1 MNIKTF
7 HNSRGETASTDGKC
21 WWSGAD
27 SDEATIAIN
36 ALQPISALFPAQDG
50 LQVVQG
56 VVQKAR
62 AVFISALRKAEPNV
76 TPADDMERAILR
88 QAWDDAMAFAESHTI
103 HAAGVPVFDCKM
115 LVVGTADAVVKSD
128 DGTLYTYCYFP
139 ANAQW
144 RGETNALVR
153 LLFRGF
159 PIDAAD
165 DSHGFYTLA
174 ELARGV
180 TALAYRHE
188 TEWYAERQR
197 NMPF

>member
-7 HNSRGETASTDGKC
+7 HNTRGETASTDGKR

-36 ALQPISALFPAQDG
+36 ALQPISALFHAQED
-50 LQVVQG
+50 LQVAQG

-62 AVFISALRKAEPNV
+62 AVFISALRKAAPNV

-88 QAWDDAMAFAESHTI
+88 KAWDDATSFAEERTI

-115 LVVGTADAVVKSD
+115 LVVGSADAVVKSD

-139 ANAQW
+139 AGAQW

-159 PIDAAD
+159 PIDATD
-165 DSHGFYTLA
+165 DPRGCYTLA

-188 TEWYAERQR
+188 TEWYAECQR

>member
-1 MNIKTF
+1 MKTF
-7 HNSRGETASTDGKC
+7 KNNRGETASTDGKR
-21 WWSGAD
+21 WWIGMD

-36 ALQPISALFPAQDG
+36 ALQPISALFPAQEG
-50 LQVVQG
+50 LQVAQG
-56 VVQKAR
+56 VVQKSR
-62 AVFISALRKAEPNV
+62 AVFISALREAAPNV
-76 TPADDMERAILR
+76 TPVDDAERAILR
-88 QAWDDAMAFAESHTI
+88 QAWDNATAFAESHTI

-128 DGTLYTYCYFP
+128 CGTLYTCCYFP
-139 ANAQW
+139 AGAQW
-144 RGETNALVR
+144 HGETNALVR

-159 PIDAAD
+159 PIDATD
-165 DSHGFYTLA
+165 DPHGFYTLA